1 MTIIYCCTKL
11 LKAVMLDEVKLRH
24 DGKQKILL
32 AERGGDGSIKYH
44 KKCIYCESK
53 IKVEDKMTDKQEGG

>member
-1 MTIIYCCTKL
+1 
-11 LKAVMLDEVKLRH
+11 MLDEVKLRH